1 MSDKR
6 CDDFFEM
13 LLEGRGEISD
23 DSGYIHSSLKQFLA
37 LVVYVV
43 VYGPPSLHC
52 AISVQQTRRQKK
64 EQSLNVLL
72 E

>member
-1 MSDKR
+1 MSEKR

-13 LLEGRGEISD
+13 ILGVELSD
-23 DSGYIHSSLKQFLA
+23 DSGYIHSSLKQFLG
-37 LVVYVV
+37 LVGYV

-52 AISVQQTRRQKK
+52 VISVQQTRRQRK
-64 EQSLNVLL
+64 EQSLNVIL